1 MAPLV
6 AHLAFAFSLLPV
18 LARHLVRQDSNNGIH
33 LAVSP
38 ICGLLSGNSTDANAG
53 VDLRAVKTIVS
64 FGVSHDFVRVHTQVF
79 RDGGV

>member
-64 FGVSHDFVRVHTQVF
+64 FGVSLDTVRVYTQVF
-79 RDGGV
+79 SNGGA